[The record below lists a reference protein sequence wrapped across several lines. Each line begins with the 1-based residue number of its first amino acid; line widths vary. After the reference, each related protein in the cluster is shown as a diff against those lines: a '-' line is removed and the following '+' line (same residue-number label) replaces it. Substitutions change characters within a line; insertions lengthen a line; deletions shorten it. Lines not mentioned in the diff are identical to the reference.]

1 MPNETS
7 ILQSQCEGWW
17 EQQGLGRQTM
27 QELTMQFAGGRVSGS
42 GHDVVG
48 VFTFAG
54 TIGPQGQVA
63 MVKQYLGQ
71 HTVDYVG
78 TYDGEGLLQGE
89 WDLGWAS
96 RGRWLIW
103 IKKAGSNASD
113 IAEWMPAEVPTP

>member
-1 MPNETS
+1 MPNENAIAYTD
-7 ILQSQCEGWW
+7 CEGWW
-17 EQQGLGRQTM
+17 EQRGLGRQPM

-54 TIGPQGQVA
+54 TINPQGQVA
-63 MVKQYLGQ
+63 MVKQYLGR

-89 WDLGWAS
+89 WSVGS
-96 RGRWLIW
+96 FHRGPWLIW
-103 IKKAGSNASD
+103 IKKSSSSAND
-113 IAEWMPAEVPTP
+113 IAEWVPASETT

>member
-1 MPNETS
+1 MSNETS
-7 ILQSQCEGWW
+7 IPHTHCEGWW
-17 EQQGLGRQTM
+17 EQQGFGRQTM
-27 QELTMQFAGGRVSGS
+27 QELTMQFASGRVSGS

-54 TIGPQGQVA
+54 TISPQGHVA

-89 WDLGWAS
+89 WDLGYFG

-103 IKKAGSNASD
+103 IKKARSNPSE
-113 IAEWMPAEVPTP
+113 IAEWTPAEAP